1 MISKLY
7 TVSDLPIFFLD
18 KCGRNWGGGGEGG
31 KGGVF
36 FGQVDRGGEGKWSR
50 HLD

>member
-18 KCGRNWGGGGEGG
+18 KCGRNLGGGGREGR
-31 KGGVF
+31 GVC

>member
-18 KCGRNWGGGGEGG
+18 KCGRNLGGGGGGREGG
-31 KGGVF
+31 YALAKWIGEEKENGVAT
-36 FGQVDRGGEGKWSR
+36 
-50 HLD
+50 